1 MENGFGSEKTRGM
14 DAREAAGAVVIVGH
28 VDAQRWIQQTFKRI
42 LFSVRAPGGQATEP
56 SSA

>member
-14 DAREAAGAVVIVGH
+14 DAHEAAGAVVIMGR
-28 VDAQRWIQQTFKRI
+28 VDTQKWIQQTFKRI